1 MKTFRFLFL
10 SMLAMVWLGAC
21 SESDEPMMQD
31 PDVETENVDSLSLD
45 GYVVEA
51 NTNFTEADLIKAL
64 QGSVWYNNPIFPY
77 IYDGGITKR
86 IDFGDYSINFP
97 EPEQYKFSNKGE
109 MVILGDGEH
118 QKPYKAEVSYKV
130 KNNIIRFDYIST
142 TGKKGVEEVEVISL
156 TKNMIIFDRKY
167 FDGYLNE
174 VYFQYDNNW
183 FNPESAKLRY
193 VWLIYKNISNGKLIN
208 P

>member
-21 SESDEPMMQD
+21 NESDEPMMQD
-31 PDVETENVDSLSLD
+31 AEVETEKVDSLSLD

-64 QGSVWYNNPIFPY
+64 QGDLWYNNPIYPY
-77 IYDGGITKR
+77 IYNGGVTKR
-86 IDFGDYSINFP
+86 IDWGEFVINFP
-97 EPEQYKFSNKGE
+97 DPEQYKFSNKGE

-118 QKPYKAEVSYKV
+118 QKPYTAQVSYKV
-130 KNNIIRFDYIST
+130 KNNVIRFDYIST

-156 TKNMIIFDRKY
+156 TKDMIIFDRKY
-167 FDGYLNE
+167 CEGYINE
-174 VYFQYDNNW
+174 GLMQYNNW

-193 VWLIYKNISNGKLIN
+193 VWLIYKNISN
-208 P
+208 